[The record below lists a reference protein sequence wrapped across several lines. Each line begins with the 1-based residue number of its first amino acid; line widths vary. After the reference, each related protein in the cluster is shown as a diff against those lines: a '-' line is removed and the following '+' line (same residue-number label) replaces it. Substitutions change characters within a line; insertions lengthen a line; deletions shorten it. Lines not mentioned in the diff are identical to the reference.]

1 MLEFSGEE
9 RFEQDADR
17 VFAVVTDLGLLAQ
30 NIPDLV
36 SYELVSDQR
45 LKCVVRPG
53 FSFLRMTMKT
63 EIDLIGDPATRAAD
77 LRVRSQGIG
86 ASMEIE
92 SRLQVAEVSP
102 GSVLNWSARV
112 VKTTGLVATV
122 SPDLVRA
129 AAEQVIRAGW
139 QRVRERL
146 AAG

>member
-9 RFEQDADR
+9 RFEQDPDR

-36 SYELVSDQR
+36 SYDLVSDQR

-63 EIDLIGDPATRAAD
+63 EIDLLGDPSARAAD

-92 SRLQVAEVSP
+92 SRLQVAEAAP

-129 AAEQVIRAGW
+129 AAEQVIRNGW

-146 AAG
+146 ASD

>member
-36 SYELVSDQR
+36 SYDLVSDQR

-63 EIDLIGDPATRAAD
+63 EIDLIGDPAARAAD

-92 SRLQVAEVSP
+92 SRLQVAEAAP

-129 AAEQVIRAGW
+129 AAEQVIRNGW

-146 AAG
+146 ATD